1 VGGIAVISNPRSGRN
16 RRNPQLVRKL
26 AYVLGEQGELAQP
39 PSLDELEETVR
50 DLRARGIDTICV
62 NGGDGTLHKVFSALL
77 RVYGE
82 GVAPEE
88 LPALR
93 LPRVAIL
100 KSGTVNTLARN
111 VGLRLGAQKMLGAV
125 VESVHGGGAMRTVER
140 NLVCVNGRHAGFL
153 FGTGVLY
160 RFMRAYAESPRQGPV
175 AGATLLIKASASAL
189 VGGKFAEYLFEKDD
203 AVVTVDGQPWPA
215 THFASVAIGGTDD
228 IGLGFRVFHAASAH
242 PDHVHALGFTGG
254 PVPIVK
260 NLGRIY
266 RGKPIRNAGV
276 LDQVART
283 VRIEGTAAQG
293 FMMDGDFVEG
303 GQVLE
308 VVAGPRVRFLVPG

>member
-1 VGGIAVISNPRSGRN
+1 MGGIAVISNPRSGRN

-50 DLRARGIDTICV
+50 DLRDRRVDTICV

-82 GVAPEE
+82 GVAPEA
-88 LPALR
+88 LPELR
-93 LPRVAIL
+93 LPRIAIL

-111 VGLRLGAQKMLGAV
+111 VGLRLGAQRMLGAV
-125 VESVHGGGAMRTVER
+125 VESVHGGEAMRTVER
-140 NLVCVNGRHAGFL
+140 TLVCVNGRHAGFL

-160 RFMRAYAESPRQGPV
+160 RFMRSYAESPRQGPV
-175 AGATLLIKASASAL
+175 AGIQLLLRASASAL
-189 VGGKFAEYLFEKDD
+189 VGGKFARYLFEKDD

-215 THFASVAIGGTDD
+215 THYASVAIGGTDD
-228 IGLGFRVFHAASAH
+228 IGLGFRVFHAAAAH
-242 PDHVHALGFTGG
+242 PDHVHALGFHGG

-266 RGKPIRNAGV
+266 RGKPIRNAEV

>member
-1 VGGIAVISNPRSGRN
+1 MGGIAVISNPRSGRN
-16 RRNPQLVRKL
+16 RRNPRLVQRL
-26 AYVLGEQGELAQP
+26 AYVLGDQGELVQP

-50 DLRARGIDTICV
+50 ALRERGIDTICV

-82 GVAPEE
+82 GLAPEA
-88 LPALR
+88 LPELR
-93 LPRVAIL
+93 LPRIGIL

-111 VGLRLGAQKMLGAV
+111 VGLRLGAQRMLGAV
-125 VESVHGGGAMRTVER
+125 VESVHGGAVMRTVER

-160 RFMRAYAESPRQGPV
+160 RFMRAYAESPRQGPI
-175 AGATLLIKASASAL
+175 AGAQLLIKASASAL
-189 VGGKFAEYLFEKDD
+189 VGGSFAKYLFEKDD
-203 AVVTVDGQPWPA
+203 ATVTVDGQLWPA
-215 THFASVAIGGTDD
+215 THFASIAVGGADD
-228 IGLGFRVFHAASAH
+228 IGIGFKVFHAASRH
-242 PDHVHALGFTGG
+242 PDHVHALGFCGG

-266 RGKPIRNAGV
+266 RGKPIRNAEV
-276 LDQVART
+276 YDQVARR

-293 FMMDGDFVEG
+293 FMMDGDFVVG
-303 GQVLE
+303 GQVLD
-308 VVAGPRVRFLVPG
+308 VAVGPRVRFLVPA